1 MPPLGY
7 IVAVNFIGE
16 KKNQHEKKTT
26 TLSKITNKLLSH
38 IHVVILKKKYQSQL
52 LLLKTCMTLQLEI

>member
-16 KKNQHEKKTT
+16 KKKQYEKKTT
-26 TLSKITNKLLSH
+26 TLSKIQPNQPSTISA
-38 IHVVILKKKYQSQL
+38 
-52 LLLKTCMTLQLEI
+52 

>member
-16 KKNQHEKKTT
+16 KKKEYEKKTT

-38 IHVVILKKKYQSQL
+38 IHVVILNTSTRGSGVPISQ
-52 LLLKTCMTLQLEI
+52 